1 MFVHYLKTIMKKAF
15 PYIVLAIL
23 AVLVL
28 VLKNCNKT
36 TPKKRNQTENDN
48 EVVVKERG
56 LNRNPSH
63 INYSKHAR
71 CRMDCR
77 KVTQQEVEDILQNGS
92 INYRKSELQGNDCN
106 KKYAV
111 EGYSKKDNQH
121 LRIIFA
127 PCNNEVTV
135 VTCIDLDVDYECSC
149 N

>member
-1 MFVHYLKTIMKKAF
+1 MKKAF
-15 PYIVLAIL
+15 PYIVLIFL
-23 AVLVL
+23 GVLVL
-28 VLKNCNKT
+28 LIKTCKNPSSPKNKREE
-36 TPKKRNQTENDN
+36 KNIENN
-48 EVVVKERG
+48 VSERG
-56 LNRNPSH
+56 LNRNPSN

-77 KVTQQEVEDILQNGS
+77 KVTQQEVEDILKNGK
-92 INYRKSELQGNDCN
+92 INYNKSDLKGAVCN

-111 EGYSKKDNQH
+111 EGYSKQDNQH

-135 VTCIDLDVDYECSC
+135 VTCIDLDVDYECTC